1 MEGTTRSLA
10 WWLLVTCAFCFTRV
24 ANAQISPGP
33 LARPHEGLSGA
44 ANCIKCHE
52 VSTKWGEMGFI
63 LPRREAVVVRDARQ
77 LEMAGNEDS

>member
-24 ANAQISPGP
+24 ANAQISSGP

-52 VSTKWGEMGFI
+52 VSTKAPSFRGNARG
-63 LPRREAVVVRDARQ
+63 LPLTRGRERLR
-77 LEMAGNEDS
+77 GTK